1 MLQFCACSGSP
12 TATTSLSCKT
22 SSGILMPLVKDSQQL
37 SLAYECVESIRGS
50 VNGAVRKGG
59 EVRKERPG
67 SRVPWARSPDTVPG
81 CQAPAVVCKSAYVIA
96 APSSFTDN
104 RDLCWSCIELLTLLL
119 CAEPLRLGILDAER
133 R

>member
-1 MLQFCACSGSP
+1 MLQFCAWSGSP

-67 SRVPWARSPDTVPG
+67 SRVPLGSVTRHRAGLPG
-81 CQAPAVVCKSAYVIA
+81 SSRGSA
-96 APSSFTDN
+96 S
-104 RDLCWSCIELLTLLL
+104 
-119 CAEPLRLGILDAER
+119 RLMS
-133 R
+133 